1 MSHFNRTKNP
11 NRLTDRVQHLVNT
24 FRAFSS
30 YHINTF
36 LDIGCGNAEITD
48 EIATVFKIPNVYG
61 ADVYPT
67 LKIEPDRPVVK
78 LTQYYQV
85 VNNQIPLPD
94 HSIDLITCF
103 MSVHHFEEFQLMM
116 REICRLLKPNGFL
129 FLREHDV
136 PKNNQALIKFL
147 NDKHAQFPDHS
158 GPIHYWSRMD
168 LHEELTNHYHFTC
181 VSHSDYPRNIPNR
194 QAIYHD
200 LYRCKV

>member
-1 MSHFNRTKNP
+1 MNQVKNP

-24 FRAFSS
+24 LRAVTN
-30 YHINTF
+30 YHVNAF

-48 EIATVFKIPNVYG
+48 EIATVYKIPNVYG
-61 ADVYPT
+61 ADVYP
-67 LKIEPDRPVVK
+67 IEPGRPAGK
-78 LTQYYQV
+78 LTHTFIYYQV
-85 VNNQIPLPD
+85 VNNHIPLPD
-94 HSIDLITCF
+94 HSMDLITCF

-116 REICRLLKPNGFL
+116 QEICRLLKPNGLL

-136 PKNNQALIKFL
+136 PKNNHGLIKFL

-158 GPIHYWSRMD
+158 GPIHYWSRLD
-168 LHEELTNHYHFTC
+168 LRQELTTRYHFVN

-200 LYRCKV
+200 LYMYKV